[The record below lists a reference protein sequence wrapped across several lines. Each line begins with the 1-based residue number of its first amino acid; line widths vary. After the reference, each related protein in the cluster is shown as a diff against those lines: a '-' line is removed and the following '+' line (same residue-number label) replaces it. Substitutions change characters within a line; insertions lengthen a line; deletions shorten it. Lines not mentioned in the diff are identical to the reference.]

1 MVDES
6 AEAIVARLKAEGQL
20 TRNSGTNSLKSLKNV
35 QEQTNEKVSAVF
47 EKMTNLFESIDSSLL
62 LQSSMLESLYNI
74 QSDAYVMEKERIAD
88 EKRARLEN
96 SNLKI
101 VSSREL
107 PNKKAFSEYLSPLFW
122 YTLLKLE

>member
-47 EKMTNLFESIDSSLL
+47 EKMTDLFESINSSLL
-62 LQSSMLESLYNI
+62 FQSSMLESLYNI

-88 EKRARLEN
+88 EKRARL
-96 SNLKI
+96 
-101 VSSREL
+101 
-107 PNKKAFSEYLSPLFW
+107 LSDEPPAPPPA
-122 YTLLKLE
+122 TTK